1 MKSRHTEICII
12 AAHTFVERGYD
23 ATSVNDI
30 AAAIGITKAGLY
42 HYISSKES
50 LLFDIVTLGFDALD
64 EKVVALTRDIKDPEE
79 RLRAIVLRHA
89 ALAIRVDGVITRL
102 SEEEVHALPPAQRR
116 KINQR
121 RRRYFD
127 YVRDT
132 LIELQKDGR
141 LHDIDVTVA
150 AFSILGIIMTLPQW
164 YRPDGRLTDE
174 EVAAEVLRFVAAG
187 LLRPRPH
194 RKRSASI
201 AQRPPLVMPEQ
212 RRLARRA
219 FPQLNPRRFEICM
232 TSARRFVERGFE
244 ATSVNDIASA
254 LGVTKAGLYHYISS
268 KEALFFEILSLGMD
282 WLDED
287 VIKPVRRIEDPEA
300 RLRETIKRH
309 ALLTACNEPWITE
322 LLGEMQ
328 ALRRPDRETI
338 LVRKRTYVGMVR
350 HMFNE
355 LAAAGR
361 LRDLDHTVA
370 VYSALGMIVWI
381 PRWLNPK
388 GRLSRDQVAADVA
401 TFALNALLKPDA
413 KTRGTAMVAADFS
426 AVL

>member
-1 MKSRHTEICII
+1 M
-12 AAHTFVERGYD
+12 
-23 ATSVNDI
+23 
-30 AAAIGITKAGLY
+30 
-42 HYISSKES
+42 
-50 LLFDIVTLGFDALD
+50 
-64 EKVVALTRDIKDPEE
+64 
-79 RLRAIVLRHA
+79 
-89 ALAIRVDGVITRL
+89 ITRL
-102 SEEEVHALPPAQRR
+102 SEEEVHALPPALRR

-132 LIELQKDGR
+132 LIELHKDGR

-150 AFSILGIIMTLPQW
+150 AFSILGIIMTLLQW
-164 YRPDGRLTDE
+164 YRPDGRLTDD

-187 LLRPRPH
+187 LLRPRPP
-194 RKRSASI
+194 KRSA
-201 AQRPPLVMPEQ
+201 ARARAAERRW

-268 KEALFFEILSLGMD
+268 KEALFLEILSLGMD

-287 VIKPVRRIEDPEA
+287 VIKPVRGIEDPEA
-300 RLRETIKRH
+300 RLRETIRRH

-328 ALRRPDRETI
+328 ALRMPDRETI

-361 LRDLDHTVA
+361 LRDHDHTVA

-413 KTRGTAMVAADFS
+413 KTRGTSMVAADFS